1 MVTSLRTKKTILYFV
16 FPLLLFAFFISQSL
30 SLSPLNFLQNNLFA
44 SSGTFPSAQF
54 NNSPVGFELYK
65 SDIGPNP
72 GSKDK
77 FVSRGNNYALFL
89 TPSEAVVT
97 LASNQYVSNQKNNPV
112 TSSVLHMQFLG
123 ANKSVKLSGQDDSG
137 SKSHY
142 YIGNDPEKWV
152 KDVTRYGKVQYKNL
166 YPGIDLVFYGN
177 QNELEYDFIVASGVN
192 PDIIRLGFTG
202 ADKLSVN
209 QQGDLLIHTPAGRV
223 LQKKPL
229 VYQTRNNQK
238 EFITGSYLL
247 LDKQTIGFDLGRYD
261 PDLPLIID
269 PVLDYTTYVGGS
281 DQDNGTRIAIDQK
294 GYIYI
299 TGYTF
304 STDFPS
310 GAVLGSNISSF
321 ITKLTPDGT
330 SVVFS
335 LYLGGS
341 GIDRGRDIAIGDDG
355 NIYIVGETTS
365 LDFPVLASAPQSQN
379 NGGTDVFLSV
389 LSPGGNHLHYSSY
402 YGGSGYD
409 AGQGIALGNNDAV
422 YLTGETWSNDLPI
435 TTEAFDTR
443 CGSGTTCVTNQN
455 YDAFFAVLD
464 VLNSNIVYSTY
475 LGGGADDK
483 GHAIAVD
490 LATGYGYIAGQ
501 TNSSEFPRLN
511 PILPITSFSGDN
523 LDGFLTVIDP
533 AMTGRNSLVYST
545 LIGGQK
551 EDVVDSITLDAE
563 GNAYLFGYT
572 NSIDF
577 PVKNAYQ
584 AYLRGE
590 TDSFIAKI
598 NPTAATGPDSLIY
611 ATYLGGSGA
620 ELSYGVAIDE
630 FNRAYIVGTTSSTDF
645 PTVAAFQN
653 SNAGGID
660 AFIATVGVNGDALT
674 YASYFGGSGDETGS
688 GIAVASDG
696 TTYIVGDSA
705 STNLPASLRLAQS
718 TLNESVDTI
727 NAFVAK
733 VSRPEVTPA
742 PQLTLNPPTN
752 GNDSASG
759 GGATSPIV
767 IMASIFLLLML
778 KLKQF
783 TAKAQRTQR
792 NPYFFNKKHLN
803 HIG

>member
-1 MVTSLRTKKTILYFV
+1 MVTSLRTKKPILYFV
-16 FPLLLFAFFISQSL
+16 FPLLLFIFFISQSL

-54 NNSPVGFELYK
+54 KNSPVGFEFYK
-65 SDIGPNP
+65 RNTDLNP
-72 GSKDK
+72 GLKDG

-97 LASNQYVSNQKNNPV
+97 LAASQNVSNQENKPV

-142 YIGNDPEKWV
+142 YIGNDPAKWV

-229 VYQTRNNQK
+229 IYQTRNNKK
-238 EFITGSYLL
+238 EFITGSYAL
-247 LDKQTIGFDLGRYD
+247 LDKHTIGFDLGRYD

-355 NIYIVGETTS
+355 NIYIIGETTS

-389 LSPGGNHLHYSSY
+389 LSPGGNHLHYSTY

-409 AGQGIALGNNDAV
+409 SGHGLALGNNDAV
-422 YLTGETWSNDLPI
+422 YLTGETWSKDLPV
-435 TTEAFDTR
+435 TTGAFDTR
-443 CGSGTTCVTNQN
+443 CGSGATCVTNQN
-455 YDAFFAVLD
+455 YDAFFTVLD

-475 LGGGADDK
+475 LGGSADDK

-490 LATGYGYIAGQ
+490 LTTGYGYIAGQ
-501 TNSSEFPRLN
+501 TNSSEFPRQN

-533 AMTGRNSLVYST
+533 ALTGRSSLIYST

-551 EDVVDSITLDAE
+551 EDVVDSITLDTA
-563 GNAYLFGYT
+563 GNAYIFGYT

-598 NPTAATGPDSLIY
+598 NPAATTGPDSLIY

-620 ELSYGVAIDE
+620 ELSYGVAIDQ

-645 PTVAAFQN
+645 PTVAAFQTT
-653 SNAGGID
+653 NAGGID
-660 AFIATVGVNGDALT
+660 AFVATVGINGDSLT

-705 STNLPASLRLAQS
+705 STNLPASLTLAQS

-727 NAFVAK
+727 NAFVTK
-733 VSRPEVTPA
+733 ISRPEITPV
-742 PQLTLNPPTN
+742 PQLASTPPTN
-752 GNDSASG
+752 GNNSASTG
-759 GGATSPIV
+759 GGAISPIA
-767 IMASIFLLLML
+767 IMVSIFLLLMSR
-778 KLKQF
+778 LKQF
-783 TAKAQRTQR
+783 TAKARRSQR
-792 NPYFFNKKHLN
+792 NPDFLLK
-803 HIG
+803 II

>member
-1 MVTSLRTKKTILYFV
+1 MVTAQRTKTVLYYV
-16 FPLLLFAFFISQSL
+16 LPLLLFAVFISQS
-30 SLSPLNFLQNNLFA
+30 SSVSPLNFLQNNLFA
-44 SSGTFPSAQF
+44 SNDTFPSAQF

-65 SDIGPNP
+65 NNTGSIP
-72 GSKDK
+72 GSKDRY
-77 FVSRGNNYALFL
+77 VSRGNNYALFL

-97 LASNQYVSNQKNNPV
+97 LAANQNISNRENKPATN
-112 TSSVLHMQFLG
+112 SVLHMQYLG
-123 ANKSVKLSGQDDSG
+123 ANKSAKLNGQDDFG

-142 YIGNDPEKWV
+142 YIGNDPSKWV
-152 KDVTRYGKVQYKNL
+152 KDVTRYGKVQYKDL

-177 QNELEYDFIVASGVN
+177 QSELEYDFIVAPGVD
-192 PDIIRLGFTG
+192 PDIIRLGFSG
-202 ADKLSVN
+202 ADKLSLN
-209 QQGDLLIHTPAGRV
+209 QQGDLLIRTPAGIV

-229 VYQTRNNQK
+229 VYQTRNGQK
-238 EFITGSYLL
+238 EIIAGSYAL
-247 LDKQTIGFDLGRYD
+247 LDNYTIGFDLGSYD
-261 PDLPLIID
+261 HSLPLIID
-269 PVLDYTTYVGGS
+269 PVLYYTTYIGGS
-281 DQDNGTRIAIDQK
+281 DQDNGTRIAIDQQ

-310 GAVLGSNISSF
+310 GAVLGSDISTF
-321 ITKLTPDGT
+321 VTKLTPDGT

-341 GIDRGRDIAIGDDG
+341 GVDRGRDIAIGDDG
-355 NIYIVGETTS
+355 NIYIIGETTS

-389 LSPGGNHLHYSSY
+389 LSPGGNHLHYSTY

-409 AGQGIALGNNDAV
+409 AGHGIALGNNDAV
-422 YLTGETWSNDLPI
+422 YLTGETWSNDLAI
-435 TTEAFDTR
+435 TKGAFDTS

-475 LGGGADDK
+475 LGGSSDDK
-483 GHAIAVD
+483 GHAVAVD
-490 LATGYGYIAGQ
+490 LTTGYGYIAGQ

-533 AMTGRNSLVYST
+533 ALTGRSSLVYST
-545 LIGGQK
+545 LIGGQN
-551 EDVVDSITLDAE
+551 EDVVDSITLDTE
-563 GNAYLFGYT
+563 GNAYIFGYT

-584 AYLRGE
+584 PYLRGE

-598 NPTAATGPDSLIY
+598 NPAATTGPASLIY
-611 ATYLGGSGA
+611 STYLGGSGA
-620 ELSYGVAIDE
+620 ELAYGVAVDE
-630 FNRAYIVGTTSSTDF
+630 FNRAYIVGTTSSVDF
-645 PTVAAFQN
+645 PTVAAFQTE
-653 SNAGGID
+653 NAGGVD
-660 AFIATVGVNGDALT
+660 AFVATVGVNGNALT
-674 YASYFGGSGDETGS
+674 YASYLGGSGDETGS

-705 STNLPASLRLAQS
+705 STNLPASLMLAQS
-718 TLNESVDTI
+718 TINENVDTI

-733 VSRPEVTPA
+733 ITRPEVTPA
-742 PQLTLNPPTN
+742 PQLASTPPTN
-752 GNDSASG
+752 SNDSASTG
-759 GGATSPIV
+759 GGAISPIA
-767 IMASIFLLLML
+767 IMASIFLLLISR
-778 KLKQF
+778 LKQF
-783 TAKAQRTQR
+783 TAKARRSQRKPDFLIKNT
-792 NPYFFNKKHLN
+792 
-803 HIG
+803 